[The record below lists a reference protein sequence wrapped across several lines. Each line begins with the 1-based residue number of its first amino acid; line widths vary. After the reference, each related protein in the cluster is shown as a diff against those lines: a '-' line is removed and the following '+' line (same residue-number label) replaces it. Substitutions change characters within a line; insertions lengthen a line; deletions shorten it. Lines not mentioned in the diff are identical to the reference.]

1 MPSRWRREG
10 GDRLHRLD
18 LEAHDAYTPVFE
30 HGAHDVDLLA
40 RQDCAQP
47 FLVNP
52 GARRAHGG
60 HPGDQRVELGCLR
73 RLQAGAVFEQ
83 RPA

>member
-1 MPSRWRREG
+1 MVDRRVKSRARRLAVWNRPLMASKKPLVWRVCTQAAMPSRWRREG

-40 RQDCAQP
+40 RQDCRNRS
-47 FLVNP
+47 L
-52 GARRAHGG
+52 
-60 HPGDQRVELGCLR
+60 
-73 RLQAGAVFEQ
+73 
-83 RPA
+83 